1 MGKLTV
7 SVKWAFRDILVNF
20 AFIDLKKIKK
30 FFGSLWANSL
40 LLQLSW
46 QIVILACMEM
56 YAADIFL
63 AHLLG

>member
-30 FFGSLWANSL
+30 FFGSLWASSL

-56 YAADIFL
+56 YAAEIFF